1 MKPFFGY
8 LIVAAT
14 LAATPAAAV
23 EVNVI
28 GLFPGKAVVVV
39 NRGTPRTL
47 SVGQRTPEGVLLVSV
62 DGAGAVVEIDGK
74 RERLEM
80 GQHYET
86 AAQSSGRTTTS
97 LAPDERGH
105 FQVDGSING
114 GFIRFLVDTGATL
127 VSLSTT
133 DAQRLGIDYRGAKRS
148 MSIMADGRRV
158 VSWTVKLDAVTVGD
172 ITLYGV
178 DGNVHEGPGTGY
190 SLLGMSFLGRT
201 DMRREGVNLVLTKR
215 Y

>member
-1 MKPFFGY
+1 MSYRYFV
-8 LIVAAT
+8 IMIAAF
-14 LAATPAAAV
+14 ATAAAAAAD
-23 EVNVI
+23 VNVI
-28 GLFPGKAVVVV
+28 GLFPGKAVVTI
-39 NRGTPRTL
+39 NRGAPLTL

-62 DGAGAVVEIDGK
+62 DSSSAVVEIDGK

-80 GQHYET
+80 GQHFET
-86 AAQSSGRTTTS
+86 ASQTGARTTATVAS
-97 LAPDERGH
+97 DERGH

-114 GFIRFLVDTGATL
+114 GHVRFLVDTGATL

-133 DAQRLGIDYRGAKRS
+133 DAQRLGIDYRRGRRS
-148 MSIMADGRRV
+148 MSVMADGRRV
-158 VSWTVKLDAVTVGD
+158 ASYNVVFDTVSVGGL
-172 ITLYGV
+172 TLYNV

-201 DMRREGVNLVLTKR
+201 EMRREGPNLTLTKR